1 MSPSSTPSQSDVPP
15 RHRTS
20 LWLLVGGP
28 ATWAVHFLASYATAA
43 VWCARHARLPPTTDL
58 RLLLWGYTAVA
69 LLVIALFGWRGLRQ
83 HRWGAAD
90 LPHDADSAGDR
101 HRFLG
106 FATLLLCGLSFVA
119 VLYSA
124 LAIALVG
131 SCR

>member
-1 MSPSSTPSQSDVPP
+1 MSTPRTSSRTALWALVVPP
-15 RHRTS
+15 TVWI
-20 LWLLVGGP
+20 L
-28 ATWAVHFLASYATAA
+28 HFLLAYVTAA
-43 VWCARHARLPPTTDL
+43 VWCEKHARLPPSVDL
-58 RLLLWGYTAVA
+58 LRTLWCYTAVA
-69 LLVIALFGWRGLRQ
+69 LAVIAVLAWRAWRH
-83 HRWGAAD
+83 HRWGGEP
-90 LPHDADSAGDR
+90 LPHDAPTVGDR